1 MRDGDFAGFGRYIH
15 PYLAGTL
22 GRAHDT
28 QHAAV
33 EDKAG
38 FGGNDFYEGGR
49 LVVLVF
55 FQRAGGV
62 GREVGLQQA
71 ETFYRDV
78 LSRQACAGEFE
89 NNQKNKNKSSLEY
102 FCVSHVVVPHS
113 FIGRGLLCDRTSCAK
128 IECFHKFTKFQEV
141 AILVFVIPLFCCS
154 PHDGESM
161 KGFFVHSSLR

>member
-1 MRDGDFAGFGRYIH
+1 MRDGDFAGFGRHIH

-38 FGGNDFYEGGR
+38 FGGNDLYEGGR

-62 GREVGLQQA
+62 GREVGLQQT
-71 ETFYRDV
+71 ETLHRDV
-78 LSRQACAGEFE
+78 LSRQASAGESE

-102 FCVSHVVVPHS
+102 SCVNHVAESKS
-113 FIGRGLLCDRTSCAK
+113 FVGCGFGCDRTSCAK
-128 IECFHKFTKFQEV
+128 IECFHKFTKFHRE
-141 AILVFVIPLFCCS
+141 AIFVFVIPLFCHFLFLS
-154 PHDGESM
+154 FPA
-161 KGFFVHSSLR
+161 